1 MHVKVEQEHRE
12 RALRACSLVEDDRG
26 GENHENRSNSRGR
39 AGFRADGGATARSLH
54 ADPDEAPESIA
65 AEQLTQTLQILN
77 NDVFAAKSSTAMSVS
92 ELPGVPDGTPE
103 AESATIEQERIAA
116 MATEGPELS
125 VTDTTMTIRETR
137 EVPAGRIVTMHT
149 VRTLSEGTS
158 WEELEP
164 FLVVDRQGFPL
175 GPGSFRY
182 LNAEAEEDWS
192 EFTGDTKDQ
201 AEMPEPEG
209 TPASNTGLTAFSS
222 SRKQRA
228 TVT

>member
-1 MHVKVEQEHRE
+1 MRTGRIAGV
-12 RALRACSLVEDDRG
+12 ALASALIAALLPGV
-26 GENHENRSNSRGR
+26 S
-39 AGFRADGGATARSLH
+39 H

-65 AEQLTQTLQILN
+65 AEQLAQTLQILN
-77 NDVFAAKSSTAMSVS
+77 NDVFAAKGSTAMSVS

-103 AESATIEQERIAA
+103 AESATIEQERIATMA
-116 MATEGPELS
+116 RPMATEGPELS

-175 GPGSFRY
+175 EPGSFRY

-209 TPASNTGLTAFSS
+209 TPASNPGVTA
-222 SRKQRA
+222 A
-228 TVT
+228 TEPRSLAEDQAARRHASEWRHR